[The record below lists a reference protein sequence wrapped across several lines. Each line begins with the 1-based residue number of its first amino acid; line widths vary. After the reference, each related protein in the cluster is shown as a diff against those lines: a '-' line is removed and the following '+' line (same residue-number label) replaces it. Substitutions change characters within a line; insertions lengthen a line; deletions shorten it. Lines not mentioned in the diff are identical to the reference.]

1 MGGWVLT
8 TPVLKSSLGKND
20 VTGHVMTQS
29 KYYPCKVVM
38 NVVLM
43 FGSSFLSFQVAQA
56 KVNIVDYLMWK
67 NVSCTEV
74 KKVNKKRKNDAIR
87 KKLKK
92 NPMKYEQCNLNEQY
106 HKLQNKENKAVEL
119 EGAGQCS
126 LSPDSSFSNK
136 HHILSRDDK
145 HLPKSTHK
153 KAEIIEKSVEKYQ
166 VKIPLQYKT
175 WQTSERFLQG
185 RKDHVYVGKMTN
197 VAISNV
203 CIYCRTY
210 ANFWIL

>member
-8 TPVLKSSLGKND
+8 TPVLKSSLGKNNI
-20 VTGHVMTQS
+20 TGHVMTLS
-29 KYYPCKVVM
+29 KYYPCKVIM

-43 FGSSFLSFQVAQA
+43 FGSSILSFQNAQA

-74 KKVNKKRKNDAIR
+74 KKVNKKRKTDALR

-92 NPMKYEQCNLNEQY
+92 NPMKYEQCNINEQY
-106 HKLQNKENKAVEL
+106 HKLQNKAVEA

-136 HHILSRDDK
+136 HHSLSRDDK
-145 HLPKSTHK
+145 QLPKKYSQKSK
-153 KAEIIEKSVEKYQ
+153 KKR
-166 VKIPLQYKT
+166 KI
-175 WQTSERFLQG
+175 S
-185 RKDHVYVGKMTN
+185 
-197 VAISNV
+197 
-203 CIYCRTY
+203 
-210 ANFWIL
+210 

>member
-92 NPMKYEQCNLNEQY
+92 NPMKYEQCNLNEQ
-106 HKLQNKENKAVEL
+106 
-119 EGAGQCS
+119 
-126 LSPDSSFSNK
+126 
-136 HHILSRDDK
+136 
-145 HLPKSTHK
+145 
-153 KAEIIEKSVEKYQ
+153 
-166 VKIPLQYKT
+166 
-175 WQTSERFLQG
+175 
-185 RKDHVYVGKMTN
+185 
-197 VAISNV
+197 
-203 CIYCRTY
+203 
-210 ANFWIL
+210 